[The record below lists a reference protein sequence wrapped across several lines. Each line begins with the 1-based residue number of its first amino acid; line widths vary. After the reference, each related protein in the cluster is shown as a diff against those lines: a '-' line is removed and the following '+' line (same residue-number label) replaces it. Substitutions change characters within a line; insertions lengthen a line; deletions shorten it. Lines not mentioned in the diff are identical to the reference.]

1 MTPGKITR
9 SVQGLNRLRKIAQVL
24 TRHGFGH
31 VVDRVHLGRFV
42 PVAKLWQP
50 ARKPALQESP
60 LSLGQRLARVCEDL
74 GPTFVK
80 LGQTVSTR
88 ADLVQPD
95 ILEGLRT
102 LHDRVAPFPSDTA
115 ESIIADQLGAPVSQ
129 QFSSFDTNPIACGS
143 IGQVHRAVTKD
154 GRNVVV
160 KVQRPGIDE
169 TIRADIT
176 VLGWLAEALE
186 QWVPESRPYR
196 PQQLVEEFEQA
207 IISEL
212 DYSNEAATTERFRR
226 FFRDNGPIVIPEV
239 CWELSGSKVLTLEAM
254 TGAKVDALSDAA
266 NGRFDRKL
274 IASRLVEAY
283 LRQFFEFGVFHA
295 DPHPGNLLINA
306 PGRITLIDFG
316 QVGLISDELADQ
328 LLVLLMAFVYQ
339 EPALAVDVLGEMG
352 ALGPAT
358 DNTQLQ
364 RAIRVL
370 DNKYYGQ
377 PLNRVDPTELF
388 QESTEIMRRHAVT
401 MPRDIV
407 LMMKALTTVWGV
419 ALALDPQLN
428 LMTTLRGRIKAL
440 VRSRMSPRRVG
451 RTALVSSWH
460 LLGVLRTA
468 PRHLRSALRNLAQ
481 GKWQLNVRHEN
492 LDQLAHEID
501 RSSNRLAFS
510 VVIAAVIVGSS
521 LVLSS
526 SSKLDLFGIGLEWF
540 ALVGYVVAGVLGLG
554 LLWAIFRSGR
564 LS

>member
-1 MTPGKITR
+1 M
-9 SVQGLNRLRKIAQVL
+9 L

-31 VVDRVHLGRFV
+31 VVDRLHLGRLV

-50 ARKPALQESP
+50 ARKPALQDSP
-60 LSLGQRLARVCEDL
+60 ISLGQRLARVCEEL

-95 ILEGLRT
+95 ILEGLGA
-102 LHDRVAPFPSDTA
+102 LHDRVAPFASDVA
-115 ESIIADQLGAPVSQ
+115 QSIIADQLGTPVSQ

-143 IGQVHRAVTKD
+143 IGQVHRAVTGD

-169 TIRADIT
+169 TIRADMTI
-176 VLGWLAEALE
+176 LGWLAEALE
-186 QWVPESRPYR
+186 QWVPESRAYHPR
-196 PQQLVEEFEQA
+196 QLVEEFEQA
-207 IISEL
+207 ILSEL
-212 DYSNEAATTERFRR
+212 DYSNEAATTERFGR
-226 FFRDNGPIVIPEV
+226 FFRDNGPIVIPGV
-239 CWELSGSKVLTLEAM
+239 CWELSGSRVLTLEAM
-254 TGAKVDALSDAA
+254 TGTKVDGLSEPPD
-266 NGRFDRKL
+266 GGFERKL
-274 IASRLVEAY
+274 IASRLVKAY

-306 PGRITLIDFG
+306 PARITLIDFG

-328 LLVLLMAFVYQ
+328 LLVMLLAFVYQ

-352 ALGPAT
+352 ALGPET
-358 DNTQLQ
+358 DNAQLQ

-377 PLNRVDPTELF
+377 PLHRVDPTELF
-388 QESTEIMRRHAVT
+388 HESTEIMRRHAVT

-419 ALALDPQLN
+419 ALGLDPHLN

-440 VRSRMSPRRVG
+440 IRSRMSPRRVG

-481 GKWQLNVRHEN
+481 GQWQLNVRHEN
-492 LDQLAHEID
+492 LDQLAHDID